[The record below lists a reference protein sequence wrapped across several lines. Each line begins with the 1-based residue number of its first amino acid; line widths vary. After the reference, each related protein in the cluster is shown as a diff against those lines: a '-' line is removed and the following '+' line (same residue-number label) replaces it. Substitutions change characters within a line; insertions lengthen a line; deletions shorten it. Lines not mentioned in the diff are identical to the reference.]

1 MWSWRVKKLKFLI
14 IFIFFPLLLFCGNQK
29 KKFVKIYFP
38 NGNSIVAE
46 LAITD
51 EERARGL
58 MFREKIEDN
67 EGMLFIF
74 EAEGFYSFW
83 MKNMNFPID
92 IIWLDKDRRIVHI
105 EENVPPCKRMPCPS
119 YISRLPAQYVLE
131 LKSGKVIKEKLKLY
145 DQLEFIVPERDR

>member
-1 MWSWRVKKLKFLI
+1 MRFLI

-29 KKFVKIYFP
+29 KKFIKIYFP
-38 NGNSIVAE
+38 NGHSIVAE

-58 MFREKIEDN
+58 MFREEIEDN

-105 EENVPPCKRMPCPS
+105 EENVPPCKKTPCPS

-131 LKSGKVIKEKLKLY
+131 LKSGKAKKEKLKLY
-145 DQLEFIVPERDR
+145 DQLNFIIFSKSKKW